1 MKTEKKTWFSGIS
14 RTFWMP
20 ISIEGWSVMGT
31 VAFALYL
38 IFKTND
44 VSNDIPFVFSQYW
57 PALAELAI
65 LVIVFYWE
73 PRDHVD
79 KKY

>member
-1 MKTEKKTWFSGIS
+1 
-14 RTFWMP
+14 
-20 ISIEGWSVMGT
+20 MGT

-65 LVIVFYWE
+65 LVIVFYWG